1 MRVVFRLWER
11 WRQRLMLRGVQGLA
25 PARGRR
31 RNACAGNIV
40 TPHSL
45 IQRWLALL
53 YYLYYLRLA
62 ALYKTVWSDYNKN
75 A

>member
-1 MRVVFRLWER
+1 
-11 WRQRLMLRGVQGLA
+11 
-25 PARGRR
+25 
-31 RNACAGNIV
+31 
-40 TPHSL
+40 
-45 IQRWLALL
+45 LL

>member
-1 MRVVFRLWER
+1 M
-11 WRQRLMLRGVQGLA
+11 
-25 PARGRR
+25 
-31 RNACAGNIV
+31 
-40 TPHSL
+40 
-45 IQRWLALL
+45 QRWLVVL